1 MNRYNCIKQKE
12 LKDCG
17 CACLATICRQYG
29 NSIPIYKIREITKTD
44 KMGTSA
50 MGIMNAGEELGF
62 SCKAFKATN
71 PEQIYEDI
79 PLPAIAHV
87 IMDKKYEHYV
97 VIHKITKKYILVAD
111 PGKGIIKYSPQD
123 FFEIWTGVII
133 TFTKKAE
140 FKSMKRE
147 NGLTKKFWELI
158 RPQRGLLVNIFLS
171 SILITI
177 FGIVGSFYFKF
188 LLNTVIPNDLKSTLN
203 MFSIGLIVLT
213 VFSVLTS
220 AFRRQLLIHFSQ
232 KLDIP
237 LMLGYYDHIVNLP
250 MEFFQ
255 TRTVGEVISR
265 LDDAYKIRSAI
276 SGATLTVMI
285 DGFMMIIGGITLYA
299 ESPFLFLITLTPLVL
314 YFIIVFAFK
323 KLITENNRD
332 TMQSQAELT
341 SYLVQCLNGVETIKS
356 FNGEKQIS
364 LNIEKKF
371 VKFMKDV
378 FGLGTVNNIQGA
390 LKGGVKAI
398 FGVVIL
404 WIGVVQVLDGNITIG
419 TLLTFNALL
428 VYFLNPI
435 ENIVNFQSTLQS
447 AIVAAQRLEEIIF
460 AAVEKSDLNNKKLA
474 PESLKGDLE
483 FKNICFRYGNR
494 KRILDDI
501 SMTAKA
507 NQKIALVGESGSGK
521 TTLSKLLMN
530 FYEIEKGEILIN
542 GLNIKDINL
551 DALRDRIAY
560 ISQETFLFNKT
571 ILENL
576 TFGNDNATY
585 EDVIEA
591 CKKAQI
597 HEYINTLPLRYGTLV
612 EENGANFSGGQK
624 QRLSIARAILKSP
637 DILVMDEATSN
648 LDSITEKAISDTMDE
663 FMKDKTALIIAHRL
677 STIKNCDVIYVLEKG
692 KVIEFGN
699 HKDLLNKQGYYYNLW
714 KDQMP
719 TITEDT
725 MVMGGDLLG

>member
-1 MNRYNCIKQKE
+1 
-12 LKDCG
+12 
-17 CACLATICRQYG
+17 
-29 NSIPIYKIREITKTD
+29 
-44 KMGTSA
+44 
-50 MGIMNAGEELGF
+50 
-62 SCKAFKATN
+62 
-71 PEQIYEDI
+71 
-79 PLPAIAHV
+79 
-87 IMDKKYEHYV
+87 
-97 VIHKITKKYILVAD
+97 
-111 PGKGIIKYSPQD
+111 
-123 FFEIWTGVII
+123 
-133 TFTKKAE
+133 
-140 FKSMKRE
+140 
-147 NGLTKKFWELI
+147 
-158 RPQRGLLVNIFLS
+158 
-171 SILITI
+171 
-177 FGIVGSFYFKF
+177 
-188 LLNTVIPNDLKSTLN
+188 
-203 MFSIGLIVLT
+203 
-213 VFSVLTS
+213 
-220 AFRRQLLIHFSQ
+220 
-232 KLDIP
+232 
-237 LMLGYYDHIVNLP
+237 
-250 MEFFQ
+250 
-255 TRTVGEVISR
+255 
-265 LDDAYKIRSAI
+265 
-276 SGATLTVMI
+276 
-285 DGFMMIIGGITLYA
+285 MMIIGGVTLYV

-378 FGLGTVNNIQGA
+378 FGLGTVNNIQGT

-447 AIVAAQRLEEIIF
+447 AMVAAQRLEEIIF

-597 HEYINTLPLRYGTLV
+597 HEYINTLPLRYRTLV

-663 FMKDKTALIIAHRL
+663 FMRDKTALIIAHRL